1 MNEWNTVVPL
11 PAMLVGRALSDYMDN
26 VIELWL
32 TSSPTCSEVMQLQN
46 CLRAEVAVRGPRFE
60 VRGSR
65 FEVRGPKSE
74 IPGLRPEVRHPR
86 SEVGTSW
93 RQPSLSN
100 RSEVRPRS
108 EFRGSRSEIRGG
120 NATATS
126 IVNFNLLILFA

>member
-60 VRGSR
+60 VRG
-65 FEVRGPKSE
+65 
-74 IPGLRPEVRHPR
+74 PR
-86 SEVGTSW
+86 SEVRDPRFETRGPT
-93 RQPSLSN
+93 P
-100 RSEVRPRS
+100 EVRGRD
-108 EFRGSRSEIRGG
+108 FV
-120 NATATS
+120 ATAI
-126 IVNFNLLILFA
+126 IVK

>member
-60 VRGSR
+60 VRG
-65 FEVRGPKSE
+65 PKSE
-74 IPGLRPEVRHPR
+74 IPGLRPGVRHPR